1 MATTLLHI
9 SASPRGA
16 SSESL
21 AIAATF
27 LEAYREAHPQVEVD
41 TFDLWDGSL
50 PAFGPAA
57 AAAKMAVF
65 AGQVPTGEQAAAW
78 QAAQE
83 TFHRFNA
90 ADRYLFSVP
99 MWNAGIPCILKQ
111 FIDEVSQPGM
121 VFGFEPERG
130 YTGLLTGK
138 KAAVIYTSAVYGPG
152 RGHAFGEDFQST
164 FFEDWLRWA
173 GVDDITPIHFRP
185 NLATADAASGRCAA
199 HEQARAI
206 GKTFRSS
213 RRCRRWRRSATS
225 GATGSCESAPAD
237 FFTKP

>member
-9 SASPRGA
+9 SASPRGTA
-16 SSESL
+16 SESL

-27 LEAYREAHPQVEVD
+27 LETYRAAHPQVEVD
-41 TFDLWDGSL
+41 TFNLWDGAL

-78 QAAQE
+78 QAAQD

-99 MWNAGIPCILKQ
+99 MWNAGIPYILKQ
-111 FIDEVSQPGM
+111 FIDVVSQPGM
-121 VFGFEPERG
+121 VFGFDPERG

-138 KAAVIYTSAVYGPG
+138 KAVVIYTSAVYGPG
-152 RGHAFGEDFQST
+152 RGHAFGEDFQSS

-173 GVDDITPIHFRP
+173 GVDDITSIHFRP
-185 NLATADAASGRCAA
+185 NLATADAAHSRCTA
-199 HEQARAI
+199 HAEARSI
-206 GKTFRSS
+206 GKTF
-213 RRCRRWRRSATS
+213 
-225 GATGSCESAPAD
+225 
-237 FFTKP
+237 